1 VQSTSAIFRREFGAY
16 FNTPLGYI
24 VVACFLLTFGFFF
37 FYVFDVLGGQVA
49 SMRSM
54 FRISPLVLAV
64 LTPLVTM
71 RLVAE
76 ERHSGTIEL
85 LLTLPVTEWQV
96 VLGKYLAAVA
106 VLATALLL
114 TLSYPLTLA
123 LLGDLD
129 LGPVCAGYFGL
140 LLLASAYAALGLV
153 CSSFATT
160 QVVAG
165 VAGLL
170 ACIFMWI
177 VDKLAASLPGGAFTD
192 LLRFLGFDHHFIN
205 LQRGV
210 IDSRDLVYFA
220 SVIALSLALA
230 VLLLRRQRLTD

>member
-96 VLGKYLAAVA
+96 ILGKYLAAVA

-140 LLLASAYAALGLV
+140 LLLAASYAALGLL

-160 QVVAG
+160 QVVAA

-177 VDKLAASLPGGAFTD
+177 TDKLAASLPGSVLTD
-192 LLRFLGFDHHFIN
+192 LLRFVGFDYHFIN

-230 VLLLRRQRLTD
+230 VLMLRRQRLAD